1 MPLSVRIILFG
12 FIGVIAGLLAWP
24 FTELILFYQASFPS
38 LLLFSMIIGIIIG
51 FLMGGCF
58 GLGEGIIS
66 HAYGRIIPGML
77 MGMIIGTIGGL
88 IGFVIGQAA
97 LLLLGTTFFNS
108 VGSFRRFGFPLSKA
122 LGWGAFGLC
131 IGSIEGIRSKSL
143 NKVFIGIAGG
153 LTGGIIGGL
162 VFEYLRVSNPEN
174 PYLRLAGLL
183 ILGLLIGICY
193 GIFENRMSS
202 ASLYLLNG
210 RFKGKEFLLNK
221 RTTSIGKSEQTEIPL
236 EGYRKVADI
245 HAEIKKNKNDYLF
258 VLKEKSE
265 STQMVTCINDG
276 QTEQKKLSN
285 GDIIRVGNAQLQ
297 FRIR

>member
-12 FIGVIAGLLAWP
+12 FIGIIAGLIAWP
-24 FTELILFYQASFPS
+24 FTEFILFYQASFPS
-38 LLLFSMIIGIIIG
+38 LLLFSMVLGVIIG

-66 HAYGRIIPGML
+66 HAYGRIIPGMI
-77 MGMIIGTIGGL
+77 MGMVIGTVGGL

-122 LGWGAFGLC
+122 LGWGAFGIC
-131 IGSIEGIRSKSL
+131 IGSIEGIRSKSV
-143 NKVFIGIAGG
+143 NKILIGIAGG

-193 GIFENRMSS
+193 GIFENRMSN

-221 RTTSIGKSEQTEIPL
+221 RRTSIGKSEQAEIPL
-236 EGYRKVADI
+236 EGYRRVADL
-245 HAEIKKNKNDYLF
+245 HAEII
-258 VLKEKSE
+258 KEKKDYMFMLTE
-265 STQMVTCINDG
+265 KNEVTQMVTCINDG
-276 QTEQKKLSN
+276 QTDKKKLSD
-285 GDIIRVGNAQLQ
+285 GDIIRVGSAQLQ
-297 FRIR
+297 FRTR